1 MSAPAGM
8 WECPNCGRN
17 IRDDWDSCPHCH
29 TSKKGN
35 SPIFSEPT
43 ERSYKTS
50 SPAKHE
56 KEKASVETYI
66 TEPSNTVGGSWAA
79 KFLKFIG
86 WLMIILGI
94 LVAWHAGN
102 AEQVYSSLYGYS
114 SRSEFDVWAFII
126 AYIPYLLGGA
136 FSLCVSELFENI
148 QRIADS
154 LSKMKTTK
162 R

>member
-1 MSAPAGM
+1 MPTPAGM

-29 TSKKGN
+29 TPKKGS

-50 SPAKHE
+50 SPVKHE

-79 KFLKFIG
+79 KFLKFIAV
-86 WLMIILGI
+86 LLIVLGI
-94 LVAWHAGN
+94 FVAWQAGN
-102 AEQVYSSLYGYS
+102 IEKTYNLYSG
-114 SRSEFDVWAFII
+114 SRTFSEFSFVAFII

-136 FSLCVSELFENI
+136 FSLCASELFENI